1 MAAKQY
7 ASRGVRS
14 VFIAIAATIG
24 VVAIMLL
31 AIALDDGSADLSYKT
46 LDYDVQVQS
55 NGDLKVTQHID
66 MKLADR
72 SDDDGDHP
80 WKQLYQQY
88 MLKESDLTN
97 ITDISV
103 RNVTTGETYQQGDI
117 AIPSSYSTGEW
128 NQEHAKQWYIA
139 DVSQGDSNPQPF
151 DPAKDGLVA
160 GNTDDRSKKIE
171 IGWNI
176 PVTTSAS
183 SMKFDITMTMQGV
196 TTAYQDVATFQW
208 EPFGANN
215 QIPIGKVTGTITF
228 PDGITADN
236 SWAWL
241 HTERTSTTERGDKR
255 SLQFTVHDVRAGD
268 YVDVVAMFDVDAT
281 SGVARTRDTT
291 IKNGIMESEA
301 RQERQWRDQQR
312 KKARIRLIT
321 WIAIAVI
328 GLVLCVIAVALA
340 LRSFNRSQYHGDI
353 EYWRDEPEM
362 SPASAAELL
371 HMVADK
377 HSKTLSSRKMSAS
390 VLSLAS
396 RGAIAIYPGVA
407 AMYQGI
413 DMSQA
418 NNADI
423 ARLIANDPART
434 RDVGKTSTVV
444 ILPVVFD
451 NVQSLRLCPS
461 EQAALDLLV
470 TASERIGSPV
480 FDLDQ
485 MNENFSDWENG
496 YKLQEK
502 FTNTCDNEFAM
513 LGATSI
519 CGGGAFAAG
528 ICAVML
534 AFLSMLYFGAIGNLA
549 LLAVISVPMMF
560 ASVFA
565 LSYLKLKGLTDNGQY
580 LAGQV
585 LGLKHYM
592 EDFSEFKDRGVA
604 DMTLWGRYMVYVTAF
619 GISEKAMKQMLKAY
633 PQLADPNWL
642 DANASDSLLYW
653 SYRSWYFNHRYA
665 GPASVETN
673 SMDFS
678 QFSANFGD
686 IGAQLESGFAD
697 IQSTISAASPS
708 GSFNGSGGSFSGGG
722 FGGSSG
728 GSGGGSFGG
737 R

>member
-103 RNVTTGETYQQGDI
+103 RNATTGETYQQGDI

-183 SMKFDITMTMQGV
+183 SMKFDITMTIQGV

-228 PDGITADN
+228 PNDITADN

-241 HTERTSTTERGDKR
+241 HTERTSTTERGDKG

-291 IKNGIMESEA
+291 IKNGIMKSEA

-604 DMTLWGRYMVYVTAF
+604 DMTLWGRYMVYATAF

>member
-183 SMKFDITMTMQGV
+183 SMKFDITMTMQVV
-196 TTAYQDVATFQW
+196 TTAYQDLATFLW

-215 QIPIGKVTGTITF
+215 LIPIGKVTGTITF
-228 PDGITADN
+228 PNDITADN

-241 HTERTSTTERGDKR
+241 HTERTSTTERGDKG

-291 IKNGIMESEA
+291 IKNGIMKSEA
-301 RQERQWRDQQR
+301 RQEQQWRDQQR

-321 WIAIAVI
+321 WIAISVI

-371 HMVADK
+371 HMVDDK

-604 DMTLWGRYMVYVTAF
+604 DMTLWGRYMVYATAF

>member
-228 PDGITADN
+228 PNDITADN

-241 HTERTSTTERGDKR
+241 HTERTSTTERGDKG

-268 YVDVVAMFDVDAT
+268 YVDVVAMFDVGAT

-301 RQERQWRDQQR
+301 QQEQRWRDRQR
-312 KKARIRLIT
+312 TKARIRLIT
-321 WIAIAVI
+321 WIAIAVA
-328 GLVLCVIAVALA
+328 GLILCVIAVVLA
-340 LRSFNRSQYHGDI
+340 LHSFDRSQYHGDI

-371 HMVADK
+371 HMVDDK

-604 DMTLWGRYMVYVTAF
+604 DMTLWGRYMVYATAF

>member
-72 SDDDGDHP
+72 SDDNGDHP

-103 RNVTTGETYQQGDI
+103 RNATTGETYQQGDI

-228 PDGITADN
+228 PNDITADN

-241 HTERTSTTERGDKR
+241 HTERTSTTERGDKG
-255 SLQFTVHDVRAGD
+255 SLQFTVYDVRAGD

-291 IKNGIMESEA
+291 IKNGIMKSEA

-321 WIAIAVI
+321 WIAISVI
-328 GLVLCVIAVALA
+328 GLVLCMIAVALA

-604 DMTLWGRYMVYVTAF
+604 DMTLWGRYMVYATAF

>member
-228 PDGITADN
+228 PNDITADN

-241 HTERTSTTERGDKR
+241 HTERTSTTERGDKG

-291 IKNGIMESEA
+291 IKNGIMKSEA
-301 RQERQWRDQQR
+301 RQEQQWRDQQR

-321 WIAIAVI
+321 WIAISVI

-371 HMVADK
+371 HMVDDK

-604 DMTLWGRYMVYVTAF
+604 DMTLWGRYMVYATAF
-619 GISEKAMKQMLKAY
+619 GISEKAMKQLLKAY

-653 SYRSWYFNHRYA
+653 SYRSWYFNHYYG
-665 GPASVETN
+665 GPGSIDVNAT
-673 SMDFS
+673 DFS
-678 QFSANFGD
+678 PSANFGD

-708 GSFNGSGGSFSGGG
+708 GSFSGSGGSFSGGG

>member
-228 PDGITADN
+228 PNDITADN

-241 HTERTSTTERGDKR
+241 HTERTSTTERGDKG
-255 SLQFTVHDVRAGD
+255 SLQFTVYDVRAGD

-291 IKNGIMESEA
+291 IKNGIMKSEA

-470 TASERIGSPV
+470 TTSERIGSPV

-604 DMTLWGRYMVYVTAF
+604 DMTLWGRYMVYATAF

>member
-72 SDDDGDHP
+72 SDDNGDHP

-103 RNVTTGETYQQGDI
+103 RNATTGETYQQGDI

-160 GNTDDRSKKIE
+160 GNTDNRSKKIE

-228 PDGITADN
+228 PNDITADN

-241 HTERTSTTERGDKR
+241 HAERTSTTERGDKG

-291 IKNGIMESEA
+291 IKNGIMKSEA

-604 DMTLWGRYMVYVTAF
+604 DMTLWGRYMVYATAF

>member
-228 PDGITADN
+228 PNDITADN

-241 HTERTSTTERGDKR
+241 HTERTSTTERGDKG

-291 IKNGIMESEA
+291 IKNGIMKSEA
-301 RQERQWRDQQR
+301 RQEQQWRDQQR

-321 WIAIAVI
+321 WIAISVI

-371 HMVADK
+371 HMVDDK

-407 AMYQGI
+407 AMYRGI

-423 ARLIANDPART
+423 ARMIANDPARI

-451 NVQSLRLCPS
+451 NVQSLQLRPS

-485 MNENFSDWENG
+485 MNENFSGWKNG

-519 CGGGAFAAG
+519 YGGGAFAAS

-604 DMTLWGRYMVYVTAF
+604 DMTLWGRYMVYATAF

>member
-103 RNVTTGETYQQGDI
+103 RNATTGETYQQGDI

-228 PDGITADN
+228 PNDITADN

-241 HTERTSTTERGDKR
+241 HTERTSTTERGDKGA
-255 SLQFTVHDVRAGD
+255 LQFTVHDVRAGD

-291 IKNGIMESEA
+291 IKNGIMKSEA
-301 RQERQWRDQQR
+301 RQEQQWRDQQR

-321 WIAIAVI
+321 WIAISVI

-371 HMVADK
+371 HMVDDK

-604 DMTLWGRYMVYVTAF
+604 DMTLWGRYMVYATAF

-653 SYRSWYFNHRYA
+653 SYRSWYFNYRYA

>member
-228 PDGITADN
+228 PNDITADN

-241 HTERTSTTERGDKR
+241 HTERTSTTERGDKG

-291 IKNGIMESEA
+291 IKNGIMKSEA

-312 KKARIRLIT
+312 TKARIRLIT

-585 LGLKHYM
+585 VGLKRYM
-592 EDFSEFKDRGVA
+592 EDFSDFRDRGVA
-604 DMTLWGRYMVYVTAF
+604 DLTLWGRYMVYATAF
-619 GISEKAMKQMLKAY
+619 GISEKAMKQLLKAY

-653 SYRSWYFNHRYA
+653 SYRSWYFNHHYA
-665 GPASVETN
+665 GPASCDTN

-678 QFSANFGD
+678 PSANFGD

-697 IQSTISAASPS
+697 IQSTIAAASPS
-708 GSFNGSGGSFSGGG
+708 SSYSGSGGSFSGGG

>member
-103 RNVTTGETYQQGDI
+103 RNVTTGETYQQGYI

-228 PDGITADN
+228 PNDITADN

-241 HTERTSTTERGDKR
+241 HTERTSTTERGDKG
-255 SLQFTVHDVRAGD
+255 SLQFTVYDVRAGD

-291 IKNGIMESEA
+291 IKNGIMKSEA

-604 DMTLWGRYMVYVTAF
+604 DMTLWGRYMVYATAV

>member
-228 PDGITADN
+228 PNDITADN

-241 HTERTSTTERGDKR
+241 HTERTSTTERGDKG

-291 IKNGIMESEA
+291 IKNGIMKSEA
-301 RQERQWRDQQR
+301 RQEQQWRDQQR

-321 WIAIAVI
+321 WIAISVI

-371 HMVADK
+371 HMVDDK

-485 MNENFSDWENG
+485 MNENFSDWGNG

-604 DMTLWGRYMVYVTAF
+604 DMTLWGRYMVYATAF

>member
-160 GNTDDRSKKIE
+160 GNTDNRSKKIE

-228 PDGITADN
+228 PNDITADN

-241 HTERTSTTERGDKR
+241 HTERTSTTERGDKG

-291 IKNGIMESEA
+291 IKNGIMKSEA

-321 WIAIAVI
+321 WIAISVI

-371 HMVADK
+371 HMVDDK

-604 DMTLWGRYMVYVTAF
+604 DMTLWGRYMVYATAF

>member
-160 GNTDDRSKKIE
+160 GNTDNRSKKIE

-228 PDGITADN
+228 PNDITADN

-241 HTERTSTTERGDKR
+241 HTERTSTTERGDKG
-255 SLQFTVHDVRAGD
+255 SLQFTVYDVRAGD

-291 IKNGIMESEA
+291 IKNGIMKSEA

-604 DMTLWGRYMVYVTAF
+604 DMTLWGRYMVYATAF

>member
-228 PDGITADN
+228 PNDITADN

-241 HTERTSTTERGDKR
+241 HTERTSTTERGDKG

-291 IKNGIMESEA
+291 IKNGIMKSEA

-534 AFLSMLYFGAIGNLA
+534 AFLSILYFGAIGNLA

-604 DMTLWGRYMVYVTAF
+604 DMTLWGRYMVYATAF

>member
-103 RNVTTGETYQQGDI
+103 RNATTGETYQQGDI

-228 PDGITADN
+228 PNDITADN

-241 HTERTSTTERGDKR
+241 HTERTSTTERGDKG

-291 IKNGIMESEA
+291 IKNGIMKSEA

-604 DMTLWGRYMVYVTAF
+604 DMTLWGRYMVYATAF

-697 IQSTISAASPS
+697 IQSTISAASTS

>member
-103 RNVTTGETYQQGDI
+103 RNATTGETYQQGDI

-228 PDGITADN
+228 PNDITADN

-241 HTERTSTTERGDKR
+241 HTERTSTTERGDKGA
-255 SLQFTVHDVRAGD
+255 LQFTVHDVRAGD

-291 IKNGIMESEA
+291 IKNGIMKSEA
-301 RQERQWRDQQR
+301 RQEQQWRDQQR

-321 WIAIAVI
+321 WIAISVI

-604 DMTLWGRYMVYVTAF
+604 DMTLWGRYMVYATAF

>member
-228 PDGITADN
+228 PNDITADN

-241 HTERTSTTERGDKR
+241 HTERTSTTERGDKG

-291 IKNGIMESEA
+291 IKNGIMKSEA
-301 RQERQWRDQQR
+301 RQEQQWRDQQR

-321 WIAIAVI
+321 WIAISVI
-328 GLVLCVIAVALA
+328 GLVLCMIAVALA

-371 HMVADK
+371 HMVDDK

-604 DMTLWGRYMVYVTAF
+604 DMTLWGRYMVYATAF

>member
-208 EPFGANN
+208 EPLGVSN
-215 QIPIGKVTGTITF
+215 QIPIGKVTGTVTF

-241 HTERTSTTERGDKR
+241 HTERTSTTERGDKG

-268 YVDVVAMFDVDAT
+268 YVDVVAMFDVGAT

-301 RQERQWRDQQR
+301 QQEQQWRDRQR
-312 KKARIRLIT
+312 TKARIRLIT
-321 WIAIAVI
+321 WIAIAVA
-328 GLVLCVIAVALA
+328 GLILCVIAVVLA
-340 LRSFNRSQYHGDI
+340 LHSFDRSQYHGDI

-604 DMTLWGRYMVYVTAF
+604 DMTLWGRYMVYATAF

>member
-103 RNVTTGETYQQGDI
+103 RNATTGETYQQGDI

-228 PDGITADN
+228 PNDITADN

-241 HTERTSTTERGDKR
+241 HTERTSTTERGDKG

-291 IKNGIMESEA
+291 IKNGIMKSEA

-371 HMVADK
+371 HMVDNK
-377 HSKTLSSRKMSAS
+377 HSSTLTSRKMSAS

-485 MNENFSDWENG
+485 MNENFSGWKNG

-604 DMTLWGRYMVYVTAF
+604 DMTLWGRYMVYATAF

-653 SYRSWYFNHRYA
+653 SYRSWYFNYRYA

>member
-72 SDDDGDHP
+72 SDDNGDHP

-103 RNVTTGETYQQGDI
+103 RNATTGETYQQGDI

-228 PDGITADN
+228 PNDITADN

-241 HTERTSTTERGDKR
+241 HTERTSTTERGDKG
-255 SLQFTVHDVRAGD
+255 SLQFTVYDVRAGD

-291 IKNGIMESEA
+291 IKNGIMKSEA

-604 DMTLWGRYMVYVTAF
+604 DMTLWGRYMVYATAF

>member
-228 PDGITADN
+228 PNDITADN

-241 HTERTSTTERGDKR
+241 HTERTSTTERGDKG

-291 IKNGIMESEA
+291 IKNGIMKSEA
-301 RQERQWRDQQR
+301 RQERQWHDQQR

-604 DMTLWGRYMVYVTAF
+604 DMTLWGRYMVYATAF

-708 GSFNGSGGSFSGGG
+708 GSFNGSGGG

>member
-103 RNVTTGETYQQGDI
+103 RNATTGETYQQGDI

-160 GNTDDRSKKIE
+160 GNTDNRSKKIE

-228 PDGITADN
+228 PNDITADN

-241 HTERTSTTERGDKR
+241 HTERTSTTERGDKG

-291 IKNGIMESEA
+291 IKNGIMKSEA

-321 WIAIAVI
+321 WIAISVI

-371 HMVADK
+371 HMVDDK

-604 DMTLWGRYMVYVTAF
+604 DMTLWGRYMVYATAF
-619 GISEKAMKQMLKAY
+619 GISEKAMKQLLKAY

>member
-103 RNVTTGETYQQGDI
+103 RNATTGETYQQGDI

-228 PDGITADN
+228 PNDITADN

-241 HTERTSTTERGDKR
+241 HTERTSTTERGDKG

-291 IKNGIMESEA
+291 IKNGIMKSEA
-301 RQERQWRDQQR
+301 RQERPWRDPQR

-328 GLVLCVIAVALA
+328 GLVLCVIAVVLA

-604 DMTLWGRYMVYVTAF
+604 DMTLWGRYMVYATAF

>member
-228 PDGITADN
+228 PNDITADN

-241 HTERTSTTERGDKR
+241 HTERTSTTERGDKG

-291 IKNGIMESEA
+291 IKNGIMKSEA

-604 DMTLWGRYMVYVTAF
+604 DMTLWGRYMVYATAF

-708 GSFNGSGGSFSGGG
+708 GSFSGSGGSFSGGG

>member
-228 PDGITADN
+228 PNDITADN

-241 HTERTSTTERGDKR
+241 HTERTSTTERGDKG

-268 YVDVVAMFDVDAT
+268 YVDVVAMFDVGAT

-301 RQERQWRDQQR
+301 QQEQQWRDRQR
-312 KKARIRLIT
+312 TKARIRLIT
-321 WIAIAVI
+321 WIAIAVA
-328 GLVLCVIAVALA
+328 GLILCVIAVVLA
-340 LRSFNRSQYHGDI
+340 LHSFDRSQYHGDI

-604 DMTLWGRYMVYVTAF
+604 DMTLWGRYMVYATAF

>member
-160 GNTDDRSKKIE
+160 GNTDNRSKKIE

-228 PDGITADN
+228 PNDITADN

-241 HTERTSTTERGDKR
+241 HTERTSTTERGDKG

-291 IKNGIMESEA
+291 IKNGIMKSEA

-321 WIAIAVI
+321 WIAISVI

-371 HMVADK
+371 HMVDDK

-604 DMTLWGRYMVYVTAF
+604 DMTLWGRYMVYATAF

-642 DANASDSLLYW
+642 DANAADSLLYW

>member
-103 RNVTTGETYQQGDI
+103 RNVTTGETYQQGYI

-228 PDGITADN
+228 PNDITADN

-241 HTERTSTTERGDKR
+241 HTERTSTTERGDKG

-291 IKNGIMESEA
+291 IKNGIMKSEA

-321 WIAIAVI
+321 WIAISVI

-371 HMVADK
+371 HMVDDK

-604 DMTLWGRYMVYVTAF
+604 DMTLWGRYMVYATAF

>member
-103 RNVTTGETYQQGDI
+103 RNATTGETYQQGDI

-160 GNTDDRSKKIE
+160 GNTDNRSKKIE

-228 PDGITADN
+228 PNDITADN

-241 HTERTSTTERGDKR
+241 HTERTSTTERGDKG

-291 IKNGIMESEA
+291 IKNGIMKSEA
-301 RQERQWRDQQR
+301 RQEQQWRDQQR

-321 WIAIAVI
+321 WIAISVI

-371 HMVADK
+371 HMVDDK

-604 DMTLWGRYMVYVTAF
+604 DMTLWGRYMVYATAF

>member
-228 PDGITADN
+228 PNDITADN

-241 HTERTSTTERGDKR
+241 HTERTSTTERGDKG
-255 SLQFTVHDVRAGD
+255 SLQFTVYDVRAGD

-291 IKNGIMESEA
+291 IKNGIMKSEA

-321 WIAIAVI
+321 WIAISVI
-328 GLVLCVIAVALA
+328 GLVLCMIAVALA

-371 HMVADK
+371 HMVDDK

-604 DMTLWGRYMVYVTAF
+604 DMTLWGRYMVYATAF

>member
-72 SDDDGDHP
+72 SDDNGDHP

-103 RNVTTGETYQQGDI
+103 RNATTGETYQQGDI

-228 PDGITADN
+228 PNDITADN

-241 HTERTSTTERGDKR
+241 HTERTSTTERGDKG

-291 IKNGIMESEA
+291 IKNGIMKSEA

-321 WIAIAVI
+321 WIAISVI

-604 DMTLWGRYMVYVTAF
+604 DMTLWGRYMVYATAF

>member
-103 RNVTTGETYQQGDI
+103 RNATTGETYQQGDI

-228 PDGITADN
+228 PNDITADN

-241 HTERTSTTERGDKR
+241 HTERTSTTERGDKG

-291 IKNGIMESEA
+291 IKNGIMKSEA

-604 DMTLWGRYMVYVTAF
+604 DMTLWGRYMVYATAF

>member
-228 PDGITADN
+228 PNDITADN

-241 HTERTSTTERGDKR
+241 HTERTSTTERGDKG

-291 IKNGIMESEA
+291 IKNGIMKSEA
-301 RQERQWRDQQR
+301 RQEQQWRDQQR

-321 WIAIAVI
+321 WIAISVI

-580 LAGQV
+580 FAGQV

-604 DMTLWGRYMVYVTAF
+604 DMTLWGRYMVYATAF

>member
-103 RNVTTGETYQQGDI
+103 RNATTGETYQQGDI

-228 PDGITADN
+228 PNDITADN

-241 HTERTSTTERGDKR
+241 HTERTSTTERGDKG
-255 SLQFTVHDVRAGD
+255 SLQFTVYDVRAGD

-291 IKNGIMESEA
+291 IKNGIMKSEA

-534 AFLSMLYFGAIGNLA
+534 AFLSILYFGAIGNLA

-604 DMTLWGRYMVYVTAF
+604 DMTLWGRYMVYATAF

>member
-228 PDGITADN
+228 PNDITADN

-241 HTERTSTTERGDKR
+241 HTERTSTTERGDKG
-255 SLQFTVHDVRAGD
+255 SLQFTVYDVRAGD

-291 IKNGIMESEA
+291 IKNGIMKSEA

-580 LAGQV
+580 LAGQM

-604 DMTLWGRYMVYVTAF
+604 DMTLWGRYMVYATAF

>member
-88 MLKESDLTN
+88 MLKESDLIN

-160 GNTDDRSKKIE
+160 GNTDNRSKKIE

-228 PDGITADN
+228 PNDITADN

-241 HTERTSTTERGDKR
+241 HTERTSTTERGDKG
-255 SLQFTVHDVRAGD
+255 SLQFTVYDVRAGD

-291 IKNGIMESEA
+291 IKNGIMKSEA

-604 DMTLWGRYMVYVTAF
+604 DMTLWGRYMVYATAF

>member
-103 RNVTTGETYQQGDI
+103 RNATTGETYQQGDI

-228 PDGITADN
+228 PNDITADN

-241 HTERTSTTERGDKR
+241 HTERTSTTERGDKGA
-255 SLQFTVHDVRAGD
+255 LQFTVHDVRAGD
-268 YVDVVAMFDVDAT
+268 YVDVVAMFDVGAT

-301 RQERQWRDQQR
+301 QQEQRWRDRQR
-312 KKARIRLIT
+312 TKARIRLIT
-321 WIAIAVI
+321 WIAIAVA
-328 GLVLCVIAVALA
+328 GLILCVIAVVLA
-340 LRSFNRSQYHGDI
+340 LHSFDRSQYHGDI

-604 DMTLWGRYMVYVTAF
+604 DMTLWGRYMVYATAF